1 MKLEPLRFEHL
12 QQMAKIESEAFDMP
26 WTVNMF
32 IPELS
37 APEATYLV
45 GTRES
50 EVLCYGG
57 FHSVLD
63 EAHIT
68 NIAVKSGERGRGL
81 GKMLMSALLEKA
93 KEKGARTVTLEVR
106 SDNFPAIGM
115 YTPFGFEG
123 RGIRKKYYGNKFDAL
138 IMTREM

>member
-68 NIAVKSGERGRGL
+68 NIAVKSGE
-81 GKMLMSALLEKA
+81 
-93 KEKGARTVTLEVR
+93 
-106 SDNFPAIGM
+106 
-115 YTPFGFEG
+115 
-123 RGIRKKYYGNKFDAL
+123 
-138 IMTREM
+138 

>member
-12 QQMAKIESEAFDMP
+12 QQMAEIESEAFDMP

-45 GTRES
+45 GTREG
-50 EVLCYGG
+50 EVLCY
-57 FHSVLD
+57 
-63 EAHIT
+63 
-68 NIAVKSGERGRGL
+68 IAVKSGERGRGL

-115 YTPFGFEG
+115 YTQFGFEV

-138 IMTREM
+138 IMTLEM